1 MSAVAERLRP
11 WLSRRAVPVTITD
24 LVTLSTGNGS
34 VGTEGPGAR
43 NAAVLAHEELS
54 VRFAHQYQRLGQLPF
69 GTDTLRRLHAESVSQ
84 LHQSMQAL
92 QRWDAQSVIPNSS
105 NLRSTTAESA
115 RVKVGN
121 HARPPGGRA

>member
-34 VGTEGPGAR
+34 VGMEGPGAR

-92 QRWDAQSVIPNSS
+92 QRWDAQSVLPNSS